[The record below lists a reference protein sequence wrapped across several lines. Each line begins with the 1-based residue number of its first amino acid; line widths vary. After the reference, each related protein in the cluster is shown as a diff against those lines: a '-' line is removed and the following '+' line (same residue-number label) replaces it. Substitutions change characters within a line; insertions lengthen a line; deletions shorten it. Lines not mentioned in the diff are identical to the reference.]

1 MGVVILYVG
10 RGQNRQVLQHGD
22 DYMAGRDTV
31 SKLHIYI
38 CISGGL
44 GGLPW
49 GCKGF
54 LYGFGLDC
62 VHLPGSCTAKL
73 YGQVSC
79 DYTCSQSQRM
89 VLNDS
94 GKVTF
99 DERCISTTKPL
110 HSLLQLSGIC
120 QEYVLNAFI
129 T

>member
-1 MGVVILYVG
+1 MDSIVKTAVTSVCCLCAAVVWSSSLPGNRVVPMHFGPLYLPG
-10 RGQNRQVLQHGD
+10 
-22 DYMAGRDTV
+22 
-31 SKLHIYI
+31 LH
-38 CISGGL
+38 
-44 GGLPW
+44 W